1 MHGSAVGRRRG
12 VRMVAGGFVTA
23 LMAGTA
29 LFSAGSSWAADT
41 ADDSAAGLTVLAPVR
56 GQTLASARPTFAGT
70 GQDGASVSI
79 TVGDDVVATTDVGPD
94 GAWSATPADAL
105 PAGRFDA
112 LVTQTVGTSTT
123 SMPVRRLGVPPGPP
137 RIASPSPDDEVGP
150 DHVFTGTGLVG
161 ATISL
166 SVQAVPVDDAGRR
179 GAAKNLAITA
189 AADTQGTWE
198 VTLPGPMPRGEHT
211 VTATQSVDDL
221 GSEPSAT
228 IAFRVGEP
236 AGDEGGAVG
245 GGPEGDLAETGSAF
259 PAMIVAALGAL
270 LAGAAVIVSARP
282 RTRI

>member
-1 MHGSAVGRRRG
+1 
-12 VRMVAGGFVTA
+12 
-23 LMAGTA
+23 MAGAA

-41 ADDSAAGLTVLAPVR
+41 PDDSAAAGLTVLTPVR
-56 GQTLASARPTFAGT
+56 GQTLPSARPTFAGT

-79 TVGDDVVATTDVGPD
+79 SVGDNVVATTDVGPD
-94 GAWSATPADAL
+94 GAWSASPADAL

-123 SMPVRRLGVPPGPP
+123 SVPVRRLGVLPGPP
-137 RIASPSPDDEVGP
+137 HIASPSPDDEVGP

-166 SVQAVPVDDAGRR
+166 TVQAVPVDDAGRR
-179 GAAKNLAITA
+179 GAAKNLALVA

-228 IAFRVGEP
+228 IAFHVGEP

-245 GGPEGDLAETGSAF
+245 GGPEDDLAETGSAA
-259 PAMIVAALGAL
+259 PAMIVAALATF
-270 LAGAAVIVSARP
+270 LAGAAVIVSARS